1 MTATPTKQR
10 FRAILVR
17 EFAKHTWAKD
27 EERYVRGMAA
37 VDATL
42 NGSRSC
48 ALTESW
54 VLAWR
59 ELGFKGKPTYKA
71 LHALPDEVAA

>member
-1 MTATPTKQR
+1 MTPPTKQR

-17 EFAKHTWAKD
+17 EFSTYPWAKD
-27 EERYVRGMAA
+27 QERYARAMTA

-54 VLAWR
+54 VVAWK
-59 ELGFKGKPTYKA
+59 ELGLKGKPTYKA
-71 LHALPDEVAA
+71 IHALPDEVAA